1 MIIFVIYEKEKNT
14 EVAFKKIISNLMTN
28 VKEKYEIHTFTN
40 PTHEMEKMIQCSGKK
55 IYLLNKELNGLN
67 MAKQIRD
74 LGDWHSPIIL
84 LTNEEATEN
93 LKNRKLLTLDTINIK
108 EMNKQQIIADI
119 KLALHILK
127 QHPSFKFFYNN
138 EYYQIPYDDILYFEK
153 DLNNN
158 YVSIV
163 TTDTTY
169 RIKESIKKI
178 ELKLINKSFFFKTH
192 QSCIV
197 NLQKIIKIDFKANI
211 IYFKKIKTNLLSR
224 NKKKELKERIEKE
237 HLYELV

>member
-1 MIIFVIYEKEKNT
+1 MIIFVIYEKEKRV
-14 EVAFKKIISNLMTN
+14 EVAFKEIISSLMTN
-28 VKEKYEIHTFTN
+28 EKGKYKIHTFTN
-40 PTHEMEKMIQCSGKK
+40 QNQEIEKMIHCSGKK
-55 IYLLNKELNGLN
+55 IYLLNKEISGLTI
-67 MAKQIRD
+67 AKQIRE
-74 LGDWHSPIIL
+74 LEDWHSQIIL
-84 LTNEEATEN
+84 LTDEESTEN
-93 LKNRKLLTLDTINIK
+93 LKNRKLLMLDTINIK

-119 KLALHILK
+119 KLAIHILK
-127 QHPSFKFFYNN
+127 QRPAFKFFYNN

-163 TTDTTY
+163 TIDNTY

-178 ELKLINKSFFFKTH
+178 ELKLINKPFFFKTH

-197 NLQKIIKIDFKANI
+197 NLQKIIKIDFNANI
-211 IYFKKIKTNLLSR
+211 IYFKKMKINLLSR
-224 NKKKELKERIEKE
+224 NKKKELKERMEKE